1 MVRAKGAHAGRGIP
15 EVGRLIMFDAG
26 FILSPEYSVLGIRRI
41 ALVGQRVIRQIKR
54 DRRTIAL
61 IVINPVILM
70 ILLGYSLSSTL
81 TGINLGI
88 VELDNGIVQRA
99 VIENLQSSDA
109 FYLKFIA
116 TESEANR
123 LVSAGKLDGAVV
135 LEKEEIRLL
144 ADGTNQQVAMTILSQ
159 TETGLQKGIQE
170 TFKPSDLTG
179 FSLQGQIPRILTRY
193 IYGYDLEFKDSVGP
207 ALLGIAIFFFTFLIT
222 TIAFLRERLQGT
234 LEKVLASPLTR
245 VELVAGYILGFCVI
259 ATLQSIIVFLILVLG
274 FKVPMR
280 GSFLAAFVVIILLA
294 AGALGLGAF
303 LSNFARSEFQ
313 VIQFIPLVIL
323 PQIILSG
330 VWMPLQ
336 SIPEWLRPISYL
348 FPLTYSNHAFRLIL
362 LKGASLMDIFYP
374 DIFALSVFFITTF
387 ILAVRMLQ
395 REAV

>member
-1 MVRAKGAHAGRGIP
+1 
-15 EVGRLIMFDAG
+15 
-26 FILSPEYSVLGIRRI
+26 
-41 ALVGQRVIRQIKR
+41 
-54 DRRTIAL
+54 
-61 IVINPVILM
+61 M
-70 ILLGYSLSSTL
+70 ILLGYSLSSSL

-88 VELDNGIVQRA
+88 VELDEGIIQQSIVK
-99 VIENLQSSDA
+99 NLQSSDA
-109 FYLKFIA
+109 FFLKFIA
-116 TESEANR
+116 TESEASR
-123 LVSAGKLDGAVV
+123 LISAGRLDGAVV
-135 LEKEEIRLL
+135 LGKEEIRLL
-144 ADGTNQQVAMTILSQ
+144 ADGTNQQVAAAIFSQ
-159 TETGLQKGIQE
+159 TEMGLQKGIQE
-170 TFKPSDLTG
+170 VLTTLPSELTG
-179 FSLQGQIPRILTRY
+179 AALPEQIPLIFTRY

-207 ALLGIAIFFFTFLIT
+207 ALLGISIFFFTFLIT

-245 VELVAGYILGFCVI
+245 VELVAGYILGFCVV
-259 ATLQSIIVFLILVLG
+259 ATFQSIIVFLVLVFG

-280 GSFLAAFVVIILLA
+280 GSLFAAFVVIILLA

-313 VIQFIPLVIL
+313 VIQFIPLVIM

-362 LKGASLMDIFYP
+362 LKGASLMDILYP
-374 DIFALSVFFITTF
+374 DIFALSVFFVTTF